1 MASLTLDPT
10 QYTDPIIT
18 LVNQILP
25 KIPGLLFGLI
35 FGVLIIRLLVRLTRL
50 LLAFTSLQQGLKGII
65 TSVVEILLW
74 VLLLISMLQQLGFSG
89 MITFFSSSALAI
101 GILLAAGG
109 STLLADIV
117 AGIFL
122 AQDNDFGVGDEVMA
136 GEDKTRG
143 IVESMDARRTRIR
156 DAAGVLHVLPNS
168 VVERKEWVLVHKSA
182 APNPLVKAVKTARRL
197 RTASFPK
204 KPGREKRVVNF
215 RENEQ

>member
-18 LVNQILP
+18 VVNQVLP

-50 LLAFTSLQQGLKGII
+50 LLAFTNMQQGIKGII
-65 TSVVEILLW
+65 TSVVEIVLW
-74 VLLLISMLQQLGFSG
+74 VLLSISTLQQLGFSG

-117 AGIFL
+117 AGVFL
-122 AQDNDFGVGDEVMA
+122 AQDNDFGVGDEVTA
-136 GEDKTRG
+136 GENQTRG
-143 IVESMDARRTRIR
+143 IIESMDARRTRIR
-156 DAAGVLHVLPNS
+156 DEAGVLHVLPNS
-168 VVERKEWVLVHKSA
+168 VVERKEWTLIHKSV
-182 APNPLVKAVKTARRL
+182 APNSLVKAVKTARRL

-204 KPGREKRVVNF
+204 KPGREKRTVTF
-215 RENEQ
+215 RDNEL

>member
-10 QYTDPIIT
+10 QYTDPIIN

-25 KIPGLLFGLI
+25 KIPGMLFGVI

-50 LLAFTSLQQGLKGII
+50 LLAFTNMQQGLKGII
-65 TSVVEILLW
+65 ASVVEILLW
-74 VLLLISMLQQLGFSG
+74 VLLSISTLDHLGFSG

-122 AQDNDFGVGDEVMA
+122 AQDNDFGVGDEVTA
-136 GEDKTRG
+136 GENQTHG

-156 DAAGVLHVLPNS
+156 DDAGVLHVLPNS
-168 VVERKEWVLVHKSA
+168 VVERKEWTLIRKSH
-182 APNPLVKAVKTARRL
+182 APNSLVKAVKTAQRL

-204 KPGREKRVVNF
+204 KPGREKRVVKF

>member
-25 KIPGLLFGLI
+25 KIPGLLFTLI
-35 FGVLIIRLLVRLTRL
+35 IGILIIRLLVRLTRL
-50 LLAFTSLQQGLKGII
+50 LLAFTSMQQGLKGII
-65 TSVVEILLW
+65 TSVVEIVLW
-74 VLLLISMLQQLGFSG
+74 VLLSISTLQQLGFSG

-117 AGIFL
+117 AGVFL
-122 AQDNDFGVGDEVMA
+122 AQDNDFGVGDEVTA
-136 GEDKTRG
+136 GENQTRG

-156 DAAGVLHVLPNS
+156 DEAGVLHVLPNS
-168 VVERKEWVLVHKSA
+168 VVERKEWTLIHKSD
-182 APNPLVKAVKTARRL
+182 APNPLIKAVKTARRL
-197 RTASFPK
+197 RTASLARRPK
-204 KPGREKRVVNF
+204 AARRDVKLRDND
-215 RENEQ
+215 

>member
-18 LVNQILP
+18 VVNQILP
-25 KIPGLLFGLI
+25 KIPGILFGLI
-35 FGVLIIRLLVRLTRL
+35 LGILIIRLLVRLTRL
-50 LLAFTSLQQGLKGII
+50 FLAFTSMQQGLKGII
-65 TSVVEILLW
+65 ASVVEILLW
-74 VLLLISMLQQLGFSG
+74 VLLSISALQQLGFSG

-136 GEDKTRG
+136 GEDKTHG

-156 DAAGVLHVLPNS
+156 DDKGVLHVLPNS
-168 VVERKEWVLVHKSA
+168 VVERKEWILIHKRST
-182 APNPLVKAVKTARRL
+182 PNPLVKAVKTAKRL

-204 KPGREKRVVNF
+204 KPGRDKRNVTF
-215 RENEQ
+215 RDNEL

>member
-18 LVNQILP
+18 VVNQILP

-35 FGVLIIRLLVRLTRL
+35 FGLLIIRLLVRLTRL
-50 LLAFTSLQQGLKGII
+50 LLAFTSMQQGLKGII
-65 TSVVEILLW
+65 VSVVEILLW
-74 VLLLISMLQQLGFSG
+74 VLLSISTLQELGFSG

-136 GEDKTRG
+136 GEDKTHG

-156 DAAGVLHVLPNS
+156 DDKGVLHVLPNS
-168 VVERKEWVLVHKSA
+168 VVERKEWILIHKRS
-182 APNPLVKAVKTARRL
+182 APNPLVKAVKTAKRL
-197 RTASFPK
+197 RTVSFPK
-204 KPGREKRVVNF
+204 KPGREKRNVTF
-215 RENEQ
+215 RDNEL